1 MFSKEESKILRHDF
15 WLSFGKSYPQKWIL
29 YNTRIKGLT
38 LKFHFGLKK
47 AMVSLDIE
55 HSDLARRIVLWDNLN
70 SLQSILKE
78 KYISNAL
85 FADSIVLDNHKE
97 ISRIYVEKH
106 QVCIHNKNTWQE
118 TMFFLNAN
126 MKQLEEFFLEYRD
139 VINT

>member
-70 SLQSILKE
+70 SLKSILKE

>member
-55 HSDLARRIVLWDNLN
+55 HSDLARRLVLWDNLI
-70 SLQSILKE
+70 SLKSILKE

-85 FADSIVLDNHKE
+85 FVDSIVLDNHKE

-139 VINT
+139 AINT

>member
-55 HSDLARRIVLWDNLN
+55 HSDLARRIVLWDNLI
-70 SLQSILKE
+70 SLKSILKE
-78 KYISNAL
+78 KYITNVL
-85 FADSIVLDNHKE
+85 FADSIVVDNHKK
-97 ISRIYVEKH
+97 ISRIYV
-106 QVCIHNKNTWQE
+106 
-118 TMFFLNAN
+118 
-126 MKQLEEFFLEYRD
+126 
-139 VINT
+139 